1 MKDKVSELREILNH
15 KKTMEARKNDTSFFD
30 TESTESPDSN
40 LPNESTS
47 SAAETSTDT
56 ETSGESSPQ
65 AEAVLLQSQIEEYK
79 NAALTQKDMFLR
91 QAAEFENMKK
101 RLQKEHEDFRKYAY
115 EKVVEEFIPVLD
127 NLEMTLGHIKNQKD
141 PIAEGVLLTVKQFLT
156 ILEKYGVS
164 QISGEGEAFNPNLQ
178 EAINMQPAAGV
189 KSNTV
194 ITVHRKGY
202 KLYDKVLR
210 AAMVTVSS

>member
-15 KKTMEARKNDTSFFD
+15 KKTMEARKNDTPFS
-30 TESTESPDSN
+30 ENP
-40 LPNESTS
+40 
-47 SAAETSTDT
+47 
-56 ETSGESSPQ
+56 ESSDPAQ
-65 AEAVLLQSQIEEYK
+65 DSPETVSNDQGSFGDDTSLQTEITLLRAQIEEYK
-79 NAALTQKDMFLR
+79 NAAQTQKDMFLR

-115 EKVVEEFIPVLD
+115 EKIVEEFFPVID
-127 NLEMTLGHIKNQKD
+127 NLEMTLGHIKDPKD
-141 PIAEGVLLTVKQFLT
+141 PIAEGVTLTLKQFLA

-164 QISGEGEAFNPNLQ
+164 QISGEGETFNPNLQ
-178 EAINMQPAAGV
+178 EAIGMQPAEGV

-202 KLYDKVLR
+202 KLHDKVLR